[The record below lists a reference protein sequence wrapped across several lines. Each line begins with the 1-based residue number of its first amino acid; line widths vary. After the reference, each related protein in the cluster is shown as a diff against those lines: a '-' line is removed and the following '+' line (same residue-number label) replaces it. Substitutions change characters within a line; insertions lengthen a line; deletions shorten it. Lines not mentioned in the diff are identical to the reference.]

1 MSDLRDILKGALP
14 QADERALD
22 RFGIY
27 QRLLAEWNERMNL
40 TAITDPVEV
49 AQKHFA
55 DSLAALP
62 WLKPG
67 MRVIDVGTGAGF
79 PGVPLLIMMPELDL
93 TLADSLNK
101 RLTFLD
107 ALLKELGLHAA
118 LVHGRAE
125 DLGQNKL
132 YRERFDAAT
141 SRAVA
146 SLPVLLEL
154 TTPFVKVGGAAIAYK
169 GDAAEE
175 LKAAKAAAFLLHV
188 QLRQEDLASPLGR
201 RCLIFAEKTAPT
213 PRAYPRKAG
222 TPNKKPLV

>member
-1 MSDLRDILKGALP
+1 MSEMRDILKAALP

-22 RFGIY
+22 RFELY
-27 QRLLAEWNERMNL
+27 QRLLLEWNEKMNL

-62 WLKPG
+62 YLQPG
-67 MRVIDVGTGAGF
+67 AKVIDVGTGAGF
-79 PGVPLLIMMPELDL
+79 PGVPLLILRPELQL
-93 TLADSLNK
+93 TLADSLQK

-107 ALLKELGLHAA
+107 ALLRELGLHAQ

-125 DLGQNKL
+125 ELGQNRL
-132 YRERFDAAT
+132 YREQFDAAL

-146 SLPVLLEL
+146 GLPVLLEL

-175 LKAAKAAAFLLHV
+175 LEKAKSAAFLLHV
-188 QLRQEDLASPLGR
+188 QLRQVELASDLGK
-201 RCLIFAEKTAPT
+201 RCLIFADKKAPT
-213 PRAYPRKAG
+213 PKAYPRKAG
-222 TPNKKPLV
+222 TPNRKPL

>member
-1 MSDLRDILKGALP
+1 MRDILKRALP
-14 QADERALD
+14 QADEAALD
-22 RFGIY
+22 RFEIY

-49 AQKHFA
+49 AEKHFA

-62 WLKPG
+62 YLKPG
-67 MRVIDVGTGAGF
+67 MQVIDVGTGAGF
-79 PGVPLLIMMPELDL
+79 PGVPLLIMEPKLEL

-107 ALLKELGLHAA
+107 ALLKELGLTAT

-125 DLGQNKL
+125 DLGQDRL

-146 SLPVLLEL
+146 NLPVLLEL
-154 TTPFVKVGGAAIAYK
+154 TTPFVKVGGSAIAYK

-175 LKAAKAAAFLLHV
+175 LQSAKSAAFLLHV
-188 QLRQEDLASPLGR
+188 KLRTVELASDLGK
-201 RCLIFAEKTAPT
+201 RCLIFADKTAST
-213 PRAYPRKAG
+213 PKQYPRKAG
-222 TPNKKPLV
+222 TPNKKPL